1 MYNIQELT
9 LTYNKLAQVKKE
21 MQLKIHIKINL
32 NLHHFGEGQA
42 HGQCAILCL
51 NTVPAHHQ
59 LTVSR

>member
-32 NLHHFGEGQA
+32 NLHYFGEGQA
-42 HGQCAILCL
+42 HGQCAIYSVLEYSTCPPSV
-51 NTVPAHHQ
+51 NCE
-59 LTVSR
+59 